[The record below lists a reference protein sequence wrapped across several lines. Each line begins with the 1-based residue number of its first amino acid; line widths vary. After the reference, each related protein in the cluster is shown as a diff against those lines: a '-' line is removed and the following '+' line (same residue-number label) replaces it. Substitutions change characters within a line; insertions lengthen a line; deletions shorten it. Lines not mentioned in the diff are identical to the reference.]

1 MVETQK
7 KIAKVVALR
16 NCKGTSEIK
25 KIEKDILFD
34 LAGLSGEEFEMQFG
48 KSSSDY
54 QLFLLG
60 SKLIPNN
67 KFYAPVVANNVNTEI
82 K

>member
-1 MVETQK
+1 LIVWIIVKDEYYKLPNMVETQK

-54 QLFLLG
+54 
-60 SKLIPNN
+60 
-67 KFYAPVVANNVNTEI
+67 
-82 K
+82 